1 MQGTKRGNSIYSV
14 TVQPSSVPPGVALQ
28 LQGNPET
35 ATRQTAVYAVC
46 TLKGRTVHA
55 FVAMKPEG

>member
-1 MQGTKRGNSIYSV
+1 MIV
-14 TVQPSSVPPGVALQ
+14 TVQPSSVPRGVALQ